1 MTERFFVWAGS
12 GTRREWPKM
21 LKTFCGKE
29 QEHKDI
35 IITFERYTYTEQADS
50 NTQQYN
56 TEHMQYKQ

>member
-1 MTERFFVWAGS
+1 MAKNAENI
-12 GTRREWPKM
+12 
-21 LKTFCGKE
+21 CGKE

-56 TEHMQYKQ
+56 IEHMQYKQ